1 MKIYSDFK
9 SVKLVKEFDCRAMAD
24 ESLKILKMD
33 NVYDLFDDNINEFIK
48 KHNWY
53 NVAMEYKNIIEKYS
67 KNDTKIDNGVKNI
80 DVYN

>member
-1 MKIYSDFK
+1 MI
-9 SVKLVKEFDCRAMAD
+9 
-24 ESLKILKMD
+24 ILMD
-33 NVYDLFDDNINEFIK
+33 LLK

-67 KNDTKIDNGVKNI
+67 KNDARIEKNAKDI